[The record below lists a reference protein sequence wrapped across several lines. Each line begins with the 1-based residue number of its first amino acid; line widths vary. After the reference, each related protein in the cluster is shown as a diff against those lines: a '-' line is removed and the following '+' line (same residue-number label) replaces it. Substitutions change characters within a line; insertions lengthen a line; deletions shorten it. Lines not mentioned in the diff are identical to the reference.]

1 MLRPRVFDWS
11 KIIYVSKGLLVGIIV
26 GILVSLFRISIEF
39 VIDHMRLVY
48 EFLAENPVWIIGWVF
63 VIFAMAFFIAIL
75 IRDEPDIQGSGIQ
88 DIEGQLHGVLKLNWF
103 SILWRKFIG
112 GVLSI
117 GSGLALGREGPS
129 IQIGGAAGQGI
140 NHFLKGNQTE
150 QNILIS
156 AGSAAGLA
164 AAFNAPVS
172 GVMFIME
179 EVHHKFS
186 GAMLLTA
193 FSASVMAN
201 FVAYSI
207 FGVQPALDLGG
218 LTQFPLRHYTLL
230 IGMGIFLA
238 VGGWFYQ
245 EVLLLMP
252 SLYDK
257 LPIPR
262 YLRGFIPFTLLIPVG
277 LFFPDMLGGGTGII
291 SMISESPT
299 STQVLLFI
307 FVFRF
312 IYSHISYGSGLPGGI
327 FIPVLS
333 LGALLG
339 GLFGNGV
346 LWLTGI
352 EDVFIRS
359 FIIYAMGGFLTSVT
373 KAPLTSVM
381 LITEMTGTVTH
392 LMPLAVVCLSAYVGA
407 DFLGSEPIYE
417 ELLHRKVKRI
427 PTVFEGKVKEIEV
440 AVEPNSDLDGM
451 MNRHLSL
458 PYGSRLVRVKRHDNE
473 FIPHKDTV
481 FWPGDE
487 LYIMADGGFLPEVQK
502 AIDRLNT

>member
-26 GILVSLFRISIEF
+26 GILVSLFRMSIEF

-262 YLRGFIPFTLLIPVG
+262 YLRGFIPFTLLV
-277 LFFPDMLGGGTGII
+277 
-291 SMISESPT
+291 
-299 STQVLLFI
+299 
-307 FVFRF
+307 
-312 IYSHISYGSGLPGGI
+312 
-327 FIPVLS
+327 
-333 LGALLG
+333 
-339 GLFGNGV
+339 
-346 LWLTGI
+346 
-352 EDVFIRS
+352 
-359 FIIYAMGGFLTSVT
+359 
-373 KAPLTSVM
+373 
-381 LITEMTGTVTH
+381 
-392 LMPLAVVCLSAYVGA
+392 
-407 DFLGSEPIYE
+407 
-417 ELLHRKVKRI
+417 
-427 PTVFEGKVKEIEV
+427 
-440 AVEPNSDLDGM
+440 
-451 MNRHLSL
+451 
-458 PYGSRLVRVKRHDNE
+458 
-473 FIPHKDTV
+473 
-481 FWPGDE
+481 
-487 LYIMADGGFLPEVQK
+487 
-502 AIDRLNT
+502 